1 MGPAAE
7 RELREPPPER
17 AHVARRLRRYRGGSA
32 GGAFSHP
39 RAHARAGGRVDLP
52 PARRRRPRG
61 GTGDRRYRAPGSR
74 PLGRDA
80 VSPAGG
86 GAPEGPGWGPR
97 LRAAAAP
104 QALVAE
110 PGAFLPAAHASL
122 WADGPSGW
130 ARIWTC
136 GEAVA
141 GRAGF
146 AAPGAKREGD
156 GKSPSGSFRISLA
169 FGYAPAG
176 DTALP
181 YRCCTAADLWVDDP
195 ESPDYNLW
203 VTAPHPARSVERMRR
218 DDALYEFGLALDY
231 NRHPVVPGAGSAI
244 FVHVRDDRS
253 GGTAGCLALPREE
266 MVALLRLLRPG
277 AFAVFNPRSLAV

>member
-1 MGPAAE
+1 M
-7 RELREPPPER
+7 
-17 AHVARRLRRYRGGSA
+17 
-32 GGAFSHP
+32 
-39 RAHARAGGRVDLP
+39 
-52 PARRRRPRG
+52 
-61 GTGDRRYRAPGSR
+61 
-74 PLGRDA
+74 
-80 VSPAGG
+80 SPAGG